1 MASSIVVFSRT
12 LKSYACSTWHTKR
25 IDEKTL
31 CCFTFPR
38 PHPIPF
44 YVNPPPLNSLYLD
57 RLPVYVC
64 TSTSEATKIKQRQNE
79 TKAAM
84 CIRDPFNQH
93 HAQDGC
99 RIDGML
105 VLPRP
110 VLQHSQT
117 NSLLA
122 IDPAEVAVPAN
133 GYDIGKQDAMLK
145 RQEGKV
151 DCLNNG
157 PHQPVGL
164 QGRPPR
170 LLEALFGTGTLHGG
184 HAAEE
189 SANHDGSKQRLVAGD
204 AGESFNSRVPE
215 VDVASQE
222 SEPGCGDRAKDA
234 YALNQHWISLP
245 KEGEPQEGKGTWNNA
260 REEFPEEIGF
270 DMTHIHHR
278 EPCAPSESS
287 RGF

>member
-1 MASSIVVFSRT
+1 M
-12 LKSYACSTWHTKR
+12 L
-25 IDEKTL
+25 
-31 CCFTFPR
+31 
-38 PHPIPF
+38 F
-44 YVNPPPLNSLYLD
+44 YVSTSSSDPFLCEPPLPSFFWIAFLCM
-57 RLPVYVC
+57 YVC
-64 TSTSEATKIKQRQNE
+64 PRQEQRKFKRKQNE
-79 TKAAM
+79 TEAAM
-84 CIRDPFNQH
+84 CMRDPFNQH

-105 VLPRP
+105 ILPRP

-189 SANHDGSKQRLVAGD
+189 SANHDGSKQRLVASD
-204 AGESFNSRVPE
+204 AGESFNSRVPK
-215 VDVASQE
+215 VDIASQE

-234 YALNQHWISLP
+234 STIESHATRPSQVMAFEAPLLNQLLRRDITSC
-245 KEGEPQEGKGTWNNA
+245 KEHSRSHTLGEKRTGSQSGIVPTKQRHDHCDGLWEL
-260 REEFPEEIGF
+260 E
-270 DMTHIHHR
+270 
-278 EPCAPSESS
+278 
-287 RGF
+287 